1 MSKLTIVSLNELFNL
16 KLPKRDHIIHPFLS
30 ENGLMEI
37 YALAGVGK
45 TTFALSLA
53 IAAATGTSFLHWA
66 IEKPWRVL
74 YIDGEMET
82 TDMRDRIS
90 CISKSFDK
98 NPEEIENFKFLSA
111 YLNGGLLPDIGSS
124 KAQET
129 YNEVFDW
136 ADLIILDNIS
146 SLWLDSRENDADAW
160 SPIRAWMSQIKAS
173 GRAMISVHHANKSG
187 TSRGS
192 SKRHDALDTVIR
204 LMRPF
209 EYEQEDGAVFEV
221 QYEKS
226 RGFAGKDAEPIGLK
240 YSVVD
245 GVAKWESFQ
254 IGLEKYE
261 QVANLSKQ
269 GLTQQAIAE
278 QIGLSQGEVSKRLGT
293 AAKKGLL

>member
-1 MSKLTIVSLNELFNL
+1 MC
-16 KLPKRDHIIHPFLS
+16 
-30 ENGLMEI
+30 
-37 YALAGVGK
+37 
-45 TTFALSLA
+45 
-53 IAAATGTSFLHWA
+53 
-66 IEKPWRVL
+66 
-74 YIDGEMET
+74 
-82 TDMRDRIS
+82 DRIS
-90 CISKSFDK
+90 CISKSFGK
-98 NPEEIENFKFLSA
+98 NPEEIKNFKFLSA

-129 YNEVFDW
+129 YNEAFDW

-146 SLWLDSRENDADAW
+146 SLWIDSRENDADAW
-160 SPIRAWMSQIKAS
+160 SPIRAWMSQTKAS

-204 LMRPF
+204 LIRPF

-245 GVAKWESFQ
+245 GIAKWESFR

-278 QIGLSQGEVSKRLGT
+278 QLGLSQGEVSKRLGT